1 MIKNKR
7 NRISNEVMFIITLIF
22 VIALALVLLFR
33 VIYPKLTLALESS
46 ARIEETRECIQ
57 WQKWS
62 KEIRKDL
69 FYLTPWQKE
78 QCDAVGIK
86 IDAPVKGKKED

>member
-1 MIKNKR
+1 MKNRR
-7 NRISNEVMFIITLIF
+7 NRISNGVLFIITLIF
-22 VIALALVLLFR
+22 VAVLMFWI
-33 VIYPKLTLALESS
+33 IYPKLTSAIESS
-46 ARIEETRECIQ
+46 LKTEEARECLR

-86 IDAPVKGKKED
+86 IDAPIIKGG